1 MANILNPD
9 RQALAVTMLAE
20 GNSIRSVERTTG
32 IHSDTISRLGVRV
45 GNGCSML
52 MDAKMRNLNCRAL
65 QCDEIWG
72 FIGKK
77 QKHTDALD
85 RATGLGDV
93 WTFVAIDV
101 DSRMV
106 PAFMVGKRDSY

>member
-1 MANILNPD
+1 MANELKSEKKV
-9 RQALAVTMLAE
+9 LAISMLAE

-32 IHSDTISRLGVRV
+32 IHGDTISRLGVRV

-65 QCDEIWG
+65 QCDVIWG

-85 RATGLGDV
+85 RATGLGKV
-93 WTFVAIDV
+93 FNH
-101 DSRMV
+101 
-106 PAFMVGKRDSY
+106 